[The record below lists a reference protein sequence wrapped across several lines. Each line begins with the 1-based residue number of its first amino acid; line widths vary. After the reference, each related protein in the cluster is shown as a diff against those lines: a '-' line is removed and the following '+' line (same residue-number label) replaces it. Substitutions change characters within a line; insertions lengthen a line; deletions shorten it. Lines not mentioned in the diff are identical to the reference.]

1 MKKILF
7 ADDDELILKMVA
19 FKLKQEGYSVATAKD
34 GNEAIESFN
43 SDKPDIVLT
52 DIMMPYKSG
61 LEVTQEIKKSQPE
74 VPIVILSSLGEN
86 GNTVQQAFDLGV
98 SDFVSKPFNPKE
110 LMLRIRRLV

>member
-7 ADDDELILKMVA
+7 ADDDELILKMIA
-19 FKLKQEGYSVATAKD
+19 FKLRQEGYSVAIAKD
-34 GNEAIESFN
+34 GNEAMECFN
-43 SDKPDIVLT
+43 TEKPDIVLT

-61 LEVTQEIKKSQPE
+61 LEVTQLVKKSEPE
-74 VPIVILSSLGEN
+74 IPVVILSSLGEN
-86 GNTVQQAFDLGV
+86 GNTVKEAFDLGV